1 MCIYIYII
9 YIYRLYTE
17 YIQNIY
23 IYIYI
28 IQNRLDIETSAP
40 NPHRS
45 WEAVR
50 KRVASHSDAAQA
62 AAAAK
67 AQWSAMRDDPRA
79 TKVELKGSGFS
90 IGILA
95 TIVGLLMVINY

>member
-1 MCIYIYII
+1 
-9 YIYRLYTE
+9 
-17 YIQNIY
+17 
-23 IYIYI
+23 
-28 IQNRLDIETSAP
+28 
-40 NPHRS
+40 
-45 WEAVR
+45 
-50 KRVASHSDAAQA
+50 VASADAAQAQSA

-95 TIVGLLMVINY
+95 TIVGILMVINDG